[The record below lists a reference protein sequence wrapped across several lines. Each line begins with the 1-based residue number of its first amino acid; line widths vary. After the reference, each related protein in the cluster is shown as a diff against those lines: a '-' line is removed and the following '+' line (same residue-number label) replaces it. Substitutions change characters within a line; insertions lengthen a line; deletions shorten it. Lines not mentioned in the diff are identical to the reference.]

1 MKKQIIYTRYEYLFI
16 LILTALL
23 MAFLPLQAG
32 AKPLENSRNLFT
44 PLSSDAAGD
53 VETAADKAGKEPSE
67 EGNEKEAAESQVKK
81 ETAQAPYVPPA
92 FLKGVSGT
100 DEVLAVLKKE
110 FEKDGAIIDAH
121 LKSRLNSLLN
131 SPREF
136 DFKSGGASIDTA
148 ANEIVYPYIDI
159 RLADA
164 LFDSLNVETASIN
177 IKGISFDAFALF
189 SLGKLRVKSQK
200 EIAADINI
208 AEDDLNA
215 YLKNKAEKIKV
226 RRPYVRFDKGKL
238 AFGGTFKY
246 GLFVIKFDANG
257 IFKIVENTKIHFDIK
272 RLEVNQVRMPSGFV
286 KKIILKINPIMDLE
300 KFPFKLVMK
309 TIAVSDK
316 YLIFSSK

>member
-1 MKKQIIYTRYEYLFI
+1 MKQIIYSRYEFLFI
-16 LILTALL
+16 LILTALF
-23 MAFLPLQAG
+23 MAFLPSQAG
-32 AKPLENSRNLFT
+32 ARPQENSRNLFS
-44 PLSSDAAGD
+44 PLSN
-53 VETAADKAGKEPSE
+53 EAADEAEAAPDKSVKTSSGAES
-67 EGNEKEAAESQVKK
+67 EKEAGRLVKK
-81 ETAQAPYVPPA
+81 EPAPATYSPPA
-92 FLKGVSGT
+92 FLTGARGT
-100 DEVLAVLKKE
+100 DEVLAALKKE
-110 FEKDGAIIDAH
+110 FAKDGSIIDAH

-136 DFKSGGASIDTA
+136 DFNSGGASLDTA
-148 ANEIVYPYIDI
+148 ANEIAYPYIDI
-159 RLADA
+159 RLKDA

-177 IKGISFDAFALF
+177 IKGISFDAYALF
-189 SLGKLRVKSQK
+189 ALGKLRVKSQK

-208 AEDDLNA
+208 AESDLNA

-226 RRPYVRFDKGKL
+226 RRPYVRFDNGKL
-238 AFGGTFKY
+238 VFGGTFKY

-257 IFKIVENTKIHFDIK
+257 VFKIVENTKIHFDIK